1 MRKISMKIT
10 VAIVLC
16 CCISTAM
23 LGVVG
28 ITRSQQIIQKESRDK
43 LTALA
48 EKYSNQFSRELDVIS
63 EKVNELELHVR
74 DTFDM
79 SAYKADPDYLAQY
92 EKELAVYIENF
103 AKKRTESFAAYC
115 YFNPALSVAPH
126 DIYYVDSDGDK
137 LPDRQNYIPFDYFDD
152 TPTATDDKYWWYGP
166 IQEKKAVWTNPYEWK
181 LADGRVIMVVSHAK
195 PVYIED
201 QFIGVVGTYYLF
213 DHMEETINQIQVY
226 DTGFASLYNEKLDVI
241 IHPDYAAGNRNTSD
255 NLERIQEGALVPY
268 LDEVR
273 QNESG
278 ILQYETAGKNQMFA
292 YSKLSNGWIM
302 GISPPIEEIY
312 ADLNVLIKTYG
323 IMIAGSILMSVLVG
337 LLVGRLLSKPL
348 LKVVGAAKLI
358 GTGDFTVQIKVRS
371 KDEIKILADTLNST
385 IRDISRLIS
394 QIQYF
399 STALLG
405 AATTLASV
413 SDQNTLAA
421 KETAIALDELAR
433 GAVKQASDAEKS
445 VQSASQ
451 LERRFASLLDESNQ
465 MKENISSVTAVN
477 QRCITA
483 VDELREKSEITQ
495 SFNSKIALTVENL
508 LRHTGDISAMIGA
521 ITEVSRQTHLLSLN
535 ASIEAA
541 RAGQAGKG
549 FAVVADE
556 IRRLA
561 GDSGKAA
568 DNVAR
573 ILDDIKVDNQKAL
586 EVLQELDSIGAQQ
599 NLANTE
605 VADATGKIFEYIKSI
620 AEQIDDV
627 FVELNS
633 VGNSKDEIVD
643 SMNSILSVTAESAS
657 MVEQVNSTVD
667 IQAAS
672 MVELKKK
679 ADELKGMSASLN
691 ENMDVFRIL
700 EE

>member
-28 ITRSQQIIQKESRDK
+28 ITRSKQIIQKESRDK

-48 EKYSNQFSRELDVIS
+48 AKYSNQFSGELDVIS
-63 EKVNELELHVR
+63 DKVNELELHVR

-79 SAYKADPDYLAQY
+79 SAYRADPDYLSEY

-103 AKKRTESFAAYC
+103 AEKRTESFAAYC
-115 YFNPALSVAPH
+115 YFEPSLSTTPH
-126 DIYYVDSDGDK
+126 DVYYVDSDGDK
-137 LPDRQNYIPFDYFDD
+137 IPDRQNYIPFDYYDN

-166 IQEKKAVWTNPYEWK
+166 IQEKEAVWTNPYEWE
-181 LADGRVIMVVSHAK
+181 LANGEVIMVVSHAK

-213 DHMEETINQIQVY
+213 DHMKETINQIQVY

-255 NLERIQEGALVPY
+255 NLERIQDGTLVPY

-273 QNESG
+273 QNDSG
-278 ILQYETAGKNQMFA
+278 ILQYEAGGKEQIFA

-302 GISPPIEEIY
+302 GISPPVDEIY
-312 ADLNVLIKTYG
+312 ADLNALIKTYG
-323 IMIAGSILMSVLVG
+323 IMIAGSILMSIIVG

-348 LKVVGAAKLI
+348 LKVVDAAKMI

-399 STALLG
+399 STSLLG

-445 VQSASQ
+445 VHSASQ

-465 MKENISSVTAVN
+465 MKENITNVTSVN

-483 VDELREKSEITQ
+483 VFELREKSEITQ
-495 SFNSKIALTVENL
+495 SFNLRIAQTVENL
-508 LRHTGDISAMIGA
+508 LRHTSDISAMIGA
-521 ITEVSRQTHLLSLN
+521 ITDVSRQTHLLSLN

-549 FAVVADE
+549 FSVVAEE

-573 ILDDIKVDNQKAL
+573 ILADIEMDNQRAL
-586 EVLQELDSIGAQQ
+586 EVLQELDSIGKQQ

-605 VADATGKIFEYIKSI
+605 VADSTGKIFEYIKSI

-657 MVEQVNSTVD
+657 MVEEVNSTVD
-667 IQAAS
+667 IQASS
-672 MVELKKK
+672 MTELKQK
-679 ADELKGMSASLN
+679 ADELKGMSAVLN
-691 ENMDVFRIL
+691 ENVNVFQIM